1 MSGTLLDT
9 GSPVLDAGSSFTLK
23 CFPKN
28 NLTLILKPSQEVGRA
43 VTTTPISQMRN
54 SLHDLLRLKASKME
68 I

>member
-1 MSGTLLDT
+1 MPGTLLDT

-28 NLTLILKPSQEVGRA
+28 NLTLIPSQEVGRA